1 MLIHALCFKSN
12 SNSFFSGATLTTVI
26 IYLPQRFQVVN
37 GDSPL
42 EAGFRLLTLTVII
55 SVGAL
60 SSGLLIQTFKVAP
73 LWVLI
78 GCASLQII
86 GLVLMG
92 YLSADYTVHPAV
104 YGFQVLLGLG
114 FGGSLSTSVM
124 LIPLIC
130 SKQDMGMTTLFVPSR
145 KDKHTTL
152 FLSDTDST
160 LRLIKN
166 SFTAAVGMGSVGQF
180 RTLGGCV
187 GIAIC
192 TNVLNEHVSST
203 LSNIL
208 TPLQLDELLLTVQSI
223 HTFAPSLQEAT
234 RQAYAEGYNTQ
245 MRVMAAFGGAVMLST
260 ILLWERTPR
269 RQLQ

>member
-92 YLSADYTVHPAV
+92 YLSSDYTVHPAV

-145 KDKHTTL
+145 KNKHTTL
-152 FLSDTDST
+152 FISGTGSI
-160 LRLIKN
+160 LRLIK
-166 SFTAAVGMGSVGQF
+166 
-180 RTLGGCV
+180 
-187 GIAIC
+187 
-192 TNVLNEHVSST
+192 T
-203 LSNIL
+203 LS
-208 TPLQLDELLLTVQSI
+208 LQ
-223 HTFAPSLQEAT
+223 P
-234 RQAYAEGYNTQ
+234 
-245 MRVMAAFGGAVMLST
+245 
-260 ILLWERTPR
+260 
-269 RQLQ
+269 